1 MPCRAVKEFL
11 VGMGFDA
18 DSVSAVLREEPDVD
32 RALAL
37 LLCCCRFIHNKIEYH
52 LSQPIK
58 NADKKRRNSN

>member
-37 LLCCCRFIHNKIEYH
+37 LLCCCRFIHNKID
-52 LSQPIK
+52 II
-58 NADKKRRNSN
+58 

>member
-18 DSVSAVLREEPDVD
+18 DSVSAVLMEEPDVD

-37 LLCCCRFIHNKIEYH
+37 LL
-52 LSQPIK
+52 SQ
-58 NADKKRRNSN
+58 ADSVNQVAYSGVST